1 MIDIGVLISGLIIGI
16 LFGIILQRGRFCMNS
31 AFRDIILLKEY
42 KLVKSVVIALLT
54 CMIGFGILGVAGL
67 VTFNPKAFTV
77 LGSITGG
84 LVFGVGMVLAA
95 GCASGS
101 TYRVGE
107 GMTGSLVAII
117 GLALGAYATAA
128 GALSGVKTFLQADNL
143 GGLMVFGALTPIM
156 TLIIGIVGFAVVF
169 YFWVFPLLKEKEKMV
184 DFSDLKVKIVKT
196 AWPWYTTGL
205 LIGLLNVIAWPL
217 SAAAGRNYPLGIT
230 AGWLGNLK
238 YLVTGDDTN
247 FNWLTWMVLG
257 VVLGAFV
264 ISLIAG
270 EFKLRIPKEG
280 KTLLL
285 QLVGGFL
292 MGFGAVTAMGCNIG
306 NLLSGIPQWSV
317 GSIVVAVGIVLGCWI
332 MAYLLFM
339 RGDKD

>member
-1 MIDIGVLISGLIIGI
+1 VIDIQVMISGLIIGI
-16 LFGIILQRGRFCMNS
+16 LFGIVLQRGRFCMNS
-31 AFRDIILLKEY
+31 AFRDIILLKDF

-54 CMIGFGILGVAGL
+54 CMIGFGILSIAGMI
-67 VTFNPKAFTV
+67 VFNPKPLTA
-77 LGSITGG
+77 LGSIIGG

-95 GCASGS
+95 GCASGT

-107 GMTGSLVAII
+107 GMMGSLVALI

-128 GALSGVKTFLQADNL
+128 GALLDVKTYLQTDNL
-143 GGLMVFGALTPIM
+143 GAIMVFGDLTPIM

-169 YFWVFPLLKEKEKMV
+169 YFWVFPILKKKDKMF
-184 DFSDLKVKIVKT
+184 DFSDLKVKVFKT

-205 LIGLLNVIAWPL
+205 LIGLVNVIAWPL
-217 SAAAGRNYPLGIT
+217 SFAAGRNYPLGIT

-238 YLVTGDDTN
+238 YLVTGSDAN
-247 FNWLTWMVLG
+247 LNWLTWMVLG
-257 VVLGAFV
+257 IVLGAFV

-280 KTLLL
+280 KTLLI

-292 MGFGAVTAMGCNIG
+292 MGFGADTAMGCNIG
-306 NLLSGIPQWSV
+306 NLLSGIPQWSL
-317 GSIVVAVGIVLGCWI
+317 GSIVVAAGIVLGSWI

-339 RGDKD
+339 RDRD